1 MLIKMGED
9 PTREGLLNTPARVNE
24 SLRFLT
30 SGYRMNADDLLNK
43 ALFVVAYDEVVI
55 VRDIEM
61 FSLCEHHLL
70 PFFGKCHVGYIPNGR
85 VIGLSRIPRLVV
97 RHARRLPV

>member
-43 ALFVVAYDEVVI
+43 ALFDVAYDEMVI
-55 VRDIEM
+55 VRDIEL

-70 PFFGKCHVGYIPNGR
+70 LFFGKCHVGYIPIGR
-85 VIGLSRIPRLVV
+85 VIGVIYILGLVGMY
-97 RHARRLPV
+97 AR